1 MAENRKLRMHEKQ
14 SKKSKQV
21 GTASDRHVE
30 ELALDSNLNI
40 MSTVRENAK
49 CMGIDAH
56 GSGTSK
62 QGQHLIGTW
71 RSWPRIVT

>member
-1 MAENRKLRMHEKQ
+1 MAENRKLRMQEKQ
-14 SKKSKQV
+14 SKKSKQA

-49 CMGIDAH
+49 CMGIDVD
-56 GSGTSK
+56 G
-62 QGQHLIGTW
+62 
-71 RSWPRIVT
+71 